1 MRTRIVTQSVL
12 RAMSRQHTVDGG
24 SGREREA
31 QPSIDKGK
39 GKAEGASLSP
49 YHGPG
54 MTDEPLSMALEE
66 AISTNLSPVSTRSSL
81 EESNFNSASP
91 ISQPPQAHHSAPLR
105 PKPQRLLS
113 QLTRATLPISTG
125 QYASKDRRTTYGG
138 YFSQGESSQA
148 GRSKPTMATND
159 DHFPD
164 LDPTTGLPVAHR
176 SGSASSNA
184 PSLHLQRTITDLQ
197 HSPAKESSSFLPF
210 NIALPRVSIPGLSSG
225 DNGQPSGTRNISTS
239 APQQDWSSWATSWW
253 SGKSQMDS
261 QLSKED
267 QADTVEE
274 EAEKHRRKCWSTPRT
289 TNQST
294 DYSDRTPKN
303 PIVFCHGLLGFDYLG
318 PSGFTPLVTVQSMPE
333 VADTQ
338 VCRSTIGGVFDKCLS
353 KMESTS
359 S

>member
-1 MRTRIVTQSVL
+1 
-12 RAMSRQHTVDGG
+12 MSRQHTMDGG
-24 SGREREA
+24 SGKERMA

-39 GKAEGASLSP
+39 GKADGGSISP

-66 AISTNLSPVSTRSSL
+66 AISTNLSPVSPRLSL
-81 EESNFNSASP
+81 DSDFHSASP
-91 ISQPPQAHHSAPLR
+91 ISPPPQAHHSAPLR

-125 QYASKDRRTTYGG
+125 QYASKDRRVTYGD
-138 YFSQGESSQA
+138 YMSQGESSQA
-148 GRSKPTMATND
+148 GRSKPTTATND

-164 LDPTTGLPVAHR
+164 LDPTTGLPDALR
-176 SGSASSNA
+176 RNSASSNA

-197 HSPAKESSSFLPF
+197 HSPAKESSSSFLPF

-225 DNGQPSGTRNISTS
+225 DNGQPSGTRSIGTS

-274 EAEKHRRKCWSTPRT
+274 EAEKHRRKCSSTPRT

-318 PSGFTPLVTVQSMPE
+318 PSGFTPSVDCSLLAGS
-333 VADTQ
+333 
-338 VCRSTIGGVFDKCLS
+338 C
-353 KMESTS
+353 
-359 S
+359 